1 MGQGDAKLWLLPWVK
16 GDPFLGQVPW
26 GKGGGGQGEI
36 GTNRPVWDKVSPEPS
51 SWASGSRV
59 EAAARCLES
68 SEVRPEMTGVPAC
81 GRTEALVATEMP
93 GRGPGH
99 GWSRNAAWAELA
111 SSTA

>member
-1 MGQGDAKLWLLPWVK
+1 MGQGDSKLWLLPWVK
-16 GDPFLGQVPW
+16 GDPFLGQAPW
-26 GKGGGGQGEI
+26 GKGSGGHGEI
-36 GTNRPVWDKVSPEPS
+36 GTNRPVWDTVSPEPS
-51 SWASGSRV
+51 SWASGSVV

-68 SEVRPEMTGVPAC
+68 GEVRPEMTGVPAC

-93 GRGPGH
+93 GGGPGH